1 MKLKS
6 DNSKFLSLGLH
17 FMIGEQGTDLPS
29 SKKKKRVIPGLV
41 KSCLCFSRTRAVFR
55 IYLSYAIKY
64 NKTSHSP

>member
-29 SKKKKRVIPGLV
+29 SKKKKKSYTWFGEIMPVFLKDQSCIQNIPII
-41 KSCLCFSRTRAVFR
+41 C
-55 IYLSYAIKY
+55 
-64 NKTSHSP
+64 H